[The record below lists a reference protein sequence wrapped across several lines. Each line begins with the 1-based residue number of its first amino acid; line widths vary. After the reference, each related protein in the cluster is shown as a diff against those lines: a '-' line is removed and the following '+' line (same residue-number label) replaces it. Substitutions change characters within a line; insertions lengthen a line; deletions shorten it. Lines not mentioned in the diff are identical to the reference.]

1 MASYERINYALRP
14 AKTIE
19 RKMLADG
26 FRRLTAFATLGSYR
40 YIGFG
45 STYFS
50 DFIMFHRTLNITNM
64 LSIEKDVENQ
74 DRFDFNLPFK
84 CVKMAYGKSTDVLP
98 TLKWN
103 KRTIAWF
110 DYDGPL
116 TADVLADVAFFATN
130 AASGSVLVIS
140 VNANAG
146 DDERDP
152 PVEAAESDS
161 GEAADSSSP
170 AARVARRLERFKGK
184 VGHAKVPTD
193 VTAKDM
199 RQWLFAGVCKRI
211 VTNEINDTIRAR
223 NGVLEDD
230 DRFMYSPLFNFH
242 YADGAKML
250 TVGGIIYTKGEE
262 PHYREAMF
270 DTLPFVRN
278 DGQAYSIE
286 VPNLTYREI
295 RNLEKQMPCAEDATL
310 KAPGVPVEDTQKYA
324 RVYRYFPTFAETDV

>member
-26 FRRLTAFATLGSYR
+26 FQRLTAFATLSSYR

-50 DFIMFHRTLNITNM
+50 DFIMFHRALNITNM
-64 LSIEKDVENQ
+64 LSIEKDVENA
-74 DRFDFNLPFK
+74 DRFEFNLPFK

-98 TLKWN
+98 TLKWS
-103 KRTIAWF
+103 KRTIAWL

-116 TADVLADVAFFATN
+116 TADVLADVAVFSAN

-146 DDERDP
+146 DDENDP
-152 PVEAAESDS
+152 STESIEGQPTEATESN
-161 GEAADSSSP
+161 SP
-170 AARVARRLERFKGK
+170 AARAARRLERFKGR

-199 RQWLFAGVCKRI
+199 RQWLFADACKRI
-211 VTNEINDTIRAR
+211 VTNEINGTIRAR
-223 NGVLEDD
+223 NGVLEEE
-230 DRFMYSPLFNFH
+230 DRFIYSQLFNIH

-262 PHYREAMF
+262 PHFREAMF
-270 DTLPFVRN
+270 DGLPFVCTN
-278 DGQAYSIE
+278 GDAYAIE

-295 RNLEKQMPCAEDATL
+295 RSLEKQMPCAEGTVL
-310 KAPGVPVEDTQKYA
+310 KAPGVPVDDTQRYA

>member
-19 RKMLADG
+19 RKMLAEG

-40 YIGFG
+40 YVGLG

-64 LSIEKDVENQ
+64 LSIEKDVENA

-84 CVKMAYGKSTDVLP
+84 CVKMAYGKSTVVLP
-98 TLKWN
+98 TLKWT
-103 KRTIAWF
+103 KRTIGWF

-116 TADVLADVAFFATN
+116 TADVLADVAFFVAN

-140 VNANAG
+140 VNANPV
-146 DDERDP
+146 DDE
-152 PVEAAESDS
+152 AESPADAS
-161 GEAADSSSP
+161 ETVQAEATGPNSP
-170 AARVARRLERFKGK
+170 AARVARRLERFKGR

-193 VTAKDM
+193 VTPKDM
-199 RQWLFAGVCKRI
+199 RQWKFADVCKRI

-230 DRFMYSPLFNFH
+230 DRFMYSQLFNFH

-262 PHYREAMF
+262 PHFRAAMF
-270 DTLPFVRN
+270 DKLSFVRSN
-278 DGQAYSIE
+278 DDAYSIE

-295 RNLEKQMPCAEDATL
+295 RSLEKQMPCAEGSIL
-310 KAPGVPVEDTQKYA
+310 KAPGVPFEDTQKYA

>member
-19 RKMLADG
+19 RKMLAEG
-26 FRRLTAFATLGSYR
+26 FQRLAAFASLRSYR

-50 DFIMFHRTLNITNM
+50 DFITFHRTLNITNM
-64 LSIEKDVENQ
+64 LSIEKDVENSA
-74 DRFDFNLPFK
+74 RFEFNLPFK

-98 TLKWN
+98 MLKW
-103 KRTIAWF
+103 KARTIAWL

-116 TADVLADVAFFATN
+116 TADVLADVAFFASN
-130 AASGSVLVIS
+130 ASSGSVLVVS

-146 DDERDP
+146 DDD
-152 PVEAAESDS
+152 EAAK
-161 GEAADSSSP
+161 EANEEDADAP
-170 AARVARRLERFKGK
+170 AQPNSAATLGALRLQRFKARV
-184 VGHAKVPTD
+184 GHSKVPTD

-199 RQWLFAGVCKRI
+199 RQWAFADVCKRI
-211 VTNEINDTIRAR
+211 ITNEINDTIRAR

-230 DRFMYSPLFNFH
+230 DRFVYSPLFHLH

-250 TVGGIIYTKGEE
+250 TVGGVIYAQGEE
-262 PHYREAMF
+262 THFRAAMF
-270 DTLPFVRN
+270 DNLPFV
-278 DGQAYSIE
+278 DTGDDAYRIE

-295 RNLEKQMPCAEDATL
+295 RSLEKQMPCAEGAPL
-310 KAPGVPVEDTQKYA
+310 KAAGVPTDDANRYA